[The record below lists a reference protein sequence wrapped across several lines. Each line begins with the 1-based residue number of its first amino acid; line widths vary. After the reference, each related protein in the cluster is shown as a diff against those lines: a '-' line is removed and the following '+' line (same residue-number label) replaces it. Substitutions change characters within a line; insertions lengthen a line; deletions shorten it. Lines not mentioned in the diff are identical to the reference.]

1 MVTQE
6 HSFIFELFLQVGHLW
21 HQIRVFAKRSCTRV
35 YMMQTLFPA
44 QTLYMTA
51 DESCE
56 LLGLSF
62 VLQENNLHPSNL
74 DELVAS

>member
-1 MVTQE
+1 
-6 HSFIFELFLQVGHLW
+6 
-21 HQIRVFAKRSCTRV
+21 
-35 YMMQTLFPA
+35 MMQTLFPA

-62 VLQENNLHPSNL
+62 VLQENNSHPSNL
-74 DELVAS
+74 GELVAS